1 MNIVEEMNK
10 KLKSLDVIK
19 EVFPDEETCIKYLE
33 ELFGGGKPVSP
44 FDPTSKVYKCK
55 SGKYKYKK
63 QENIL
68 YLKRVQSLRERN

>member
-33 ELFGGGKPVSP
+33 ELLGGGKPVSP

-55 SGKYKYKK
+55 SGKYKYKNRK
-63 QENIL
+63 IF
-68 YLKRVQSLRERN
+68 YT